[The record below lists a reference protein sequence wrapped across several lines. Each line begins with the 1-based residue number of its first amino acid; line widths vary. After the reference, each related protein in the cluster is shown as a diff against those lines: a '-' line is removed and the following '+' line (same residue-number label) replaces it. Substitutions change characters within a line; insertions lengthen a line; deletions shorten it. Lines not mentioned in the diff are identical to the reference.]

1 MVLLALLKHS
11 TNTCL
16 SGLDLKTKDLD
27 KNSQTLPHSR
37 PSAQTH
43 SPNERGT
50 RSQLLTKLQHKVKDA
65 MIAHVP
71 QQKLSDVIALRATQ
85 VITADVV
92 ADAIT

>member
-16 SGLDLKTKDLD
+16 SGLDLKKTWIRIGRHNRTHVHQHKL
-27 KNSQTLPHSR
+27 
-37 PSAQTH
+37 H

-50 RSQLLTKLQHKVKDA
+50 RGQLLTKLQHEVKDA
-65 MIAHVP
+65 MIAHVT

-85 VITADVV
+85 VLTADVV
-92 ADAIT
+92 ADVIT